1 MTGLHKLGLTTPFQC
16 SHKYSLRHS
25 GRPHLLCIFAQP
37 NRSPRAPASQVR
49 SLQWQINLFS
59 NSHMTQT
66 ATPPAPHQPSATRN
80 VTILVLAQAILGAQM
95 PMIFIIGGLAG
106 QSLASN
112 ICFATLPISLIVLG
126 SMLSA
131 TPISAIMQ
139 RYGRRVGFFVGTAF
153 GTAGAMVG
161 AYGLSIASFPVFLL
175 GSFLTGTYMA
185 AHGFYRFAAADTA
198 SDAFRPKAI
207 SYVMAGGL
215 AAALIGPQLVKLTS
229 DAFVV
234 PFLGTYIAII
244 AINIFG
250 SILFLFLDI
259 PTPPAPSADA
269 PKGRTRWELL
279 KTPQIAVAVICAMV
293 SYALMNLVMTST
305 PLAVVGCGYDQN
317 NAADVVSAHVLAM
330 YVPSFFTGHLIA
342 RFGTERVMAAGLLI
356 LAGAG
361 AVALQGVELEN
372 FFIALVLLGLG
383 WNFGFIG
390 ATTLLANSHEV
401 HERGRMQGLN
411 DLLVFGGVTMASLA
425 SGGLMNCSGGDPVA
439 GWTAVNIAM
448 APFLVLAGGA
458 LIWLMFQP
466 KPQQA

>member
-1 MTGLHKLGLTTPFQC
+1 MSMTMTTP
-16 SHKYSLRHS
+16 SDAVAKK
-25 GRPHLLCIFAQP
+25 
-37 NRSPRAPASQVR
+37 
-49 SLQWQINLFS
+49 
-59 NSHMTQT
+59 
-66 ATPPAPHQPSATRN
+66 N
-80 VTILVLAQAILGAQM
+80 VAILVLAQAILGAQM

-112 ICFATLPISLIVLG
+112 PCFATLPISLIVGG
-126 SMLSA
+126 SMLAA

-139 RYGRRVGFFVGTAF
+139 RWGRRAGFFTGAAF
-153 GTAGAMVG
+153 GALGGLVG
-161 AYGLSIASFPVFLL
+161 AYGLYLGSFPVFLL
-175 GSFLTGTYMA
+175 GSLMTGVYMS

-198 SDAFRPKAI
+198 SEAFRPKAI

-229 DAFVV
+229 QAFVI
-234 PFLGTYIAII
+234 PFLGTYLTVIAV
-244 AINIFG
+244 NVFG
-250 SILFLFLDI
+250 AALFLLLDI
-259 PTPPAPSADA
+259 PKPPAPSHDS
-269 PKGRTRWELL
+269 PKGRSRLELL
-279 KTPQIAVAVICAMV
+279 KTPVIAVSVICAMV

-305 PLAVVGCGYDQN
+305 PLAVVGCGFTQG
-317 NAADVVSAHVLAM
+317 NASDVVMFHVLAM

-342 RFGTERVMAAGLLI
+342 RFGVEKIVAAGLII

-390 ATTLLANSHEV
+390 ATTMLAGAHDSHEK
-401 HERGRMQGLN
+401 GRMQGLN

-425 SGGLMNCSGGDPVA
+425 SGGLMNCSGGNPVD
-439 GWTAVNIAM
+439 GWNAVNMAM

-458 LIWLMFQP
+458 LMWLVMRP
-466 KPQQA
+466 KEA